1 VDITV
6 RHSGGKKVT
15 ASTDK
20 YTITTDQTVDDG
32 GDASAPA
39 PFDLF
44 LASIATCAGHYVYE
58 FCQKRDIPVDEIEL
72 LMNWERDEK
81 TRMITLMNVEIRLP
95 DSFPRKYEKAIVRA
109 ADLCSVKKHIVD
121 PPEIRLVATYK

>member
-1 VDITV
+1 MSSRTIGVHNNWESRSWHVIVGERKVAARIVAQSLKASKGADLVDITV

-20 YTITTDQTVDDG
+20 YVIVTDQTVDDG

-44 LASIATCAGHYVYE
+44 LSSIATCAGHYVYE
-58 FCQKRDIPVDEIEL
+58 FCQRRDIPIDGIDL

-81 TRMITLMNVEIRLP
+81 TRHASP
-95 DSFPRKYEKAIVRA
+95 
-109 ADLCSVKKHIVD
+109 
-121 PPEIRLVATYK
+121 